1 MQIDPIKLVFV
12 AIAALVLLGPERL
25 PQVAKRAGE
34 LLNTLR
40 SHRDSLTSQINS
52 VTNLP
57 NSAMSGFLGET
68 LKTAGTVTS
77 MFQPAGVV
85 GSVLQPARMVNSVLQ
100 PQNRV
105 PQSLAETPK
114 TLRESAVAR
123 EQDARHSTTLNPG
136 YTLGSPDLN

>member
-1 MQIDPIKLVFV
+1 MQIDPIKLAFV

-25 PQVAKRAGE
+25 PQVAKKAGE

-57 NSAMSGFLGET
+57 SSAMGGFLGAT

-100 PQNRV
+100 PRSKATQPFSVTPRTLQD
-105 PQSLAETPK
+105 PSSAESETK
-114 TLRESAVAR
+114 QAS
-123 EQDARHSTTLNPG
+123 TLNPG

>member
-1 MQIDPIKLVFV
+1 LQIDPIKLAFV

-25 PQVAKRAGE
+25 PQVAKKAGE

-57 NSAMSGFLGET
+57 SSAMGGFLGET

-100 PQNRV
+100 PRSKATQPFSVTPRTLQD
-105 PQSLAETPK
+105 PSSAESETK
-114 TLRESAVAR
+114 QAS
-123 EQDARHSTTLNPG
+123 TLNPG